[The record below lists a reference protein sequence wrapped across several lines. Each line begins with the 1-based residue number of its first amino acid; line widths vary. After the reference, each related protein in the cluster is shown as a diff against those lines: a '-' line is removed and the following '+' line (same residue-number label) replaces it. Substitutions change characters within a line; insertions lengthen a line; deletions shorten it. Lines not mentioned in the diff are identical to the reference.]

1 MPISAYKSTHFI
13 PDENVSGYREDR
25 ASPQLFRFLPKN
37 SVISKK
43 L

>member
-1 MPISAYKSTHFI
+1 MPISAYKSTLFI
-13 PDENVSGYREDR
+13 PDENVSGYREVR
-25 ASPQLFRFLPKN
+25 ASQLFRFLPKK